1 MPKRTTRKQLSFVVP
16 WNVVFTHGEETILSC
31 GMRFVR
37 VKTNSRCMVQYD
49 VHNATHDKISLQ
61 TTHVALLLSS
71 LRVVGNGS
79 TRPSTALTNLCLY
92 TSIVPCFLVFA
103 AAPLGILSDHASLI
117 VFHGNLI

>member
-1 MPKRTTRKQLSFVVP
+1 
-16 WNVVFTHGEETILSC
+16 
-31 GMRFVR
+31 
-37 VKTNSRCMVQYD
+37 MVQYH
-49 VHNATHDKISLQ
+49 VRNATNDTISLQ
-61 TTHVALLLSS
+61 TTHVALILSR

-117 VFHGNLI
+117 AFHGSLV